1 MSVEDQLDRL
11 INLIEMSVDLENP
24 EKIQEIEKEI
34 VQSFQELKVDLLNQ
48 TETKKKLAEEKLEKL
63 KVLLV
68 KLNKKQD
75 AKKNFLDDF
84 NNFLKNRKIN

>member
-11 INLIEMSVDLENP
+11 INLIEMSIDLENP
-24 EKIQEIEKEI
+24 DKIQETEKEI

-48 TETKKKLAEEKLEKL
+48 TETKKNLVEEKLEKL

>member
-34 VQSFQELKVDLLNQ
+34 VQSFQELKVDLFNQ
-48 TETKKKLAEEKLEKL
+48 TEIKKK
-63 KVLLV
+63 
-68 KLNKKQD
+68 
-75 AKKNFLDDF
+75 FGR
-84 NNFLKNRKIN
+84 RKTRKT

>member
-48 TETKKKLAEEKLEKL
+48 TETKKNLAEEKLEKL

>member
-24 EKIQEIEKEI
+24 EKIQETEKEI
-34 VQSFQELKVDLLNQ
+34 VQSFQELKVDLINQ
-48 TETKKKLAEEKLEKL
+48 TESKKNLAEEKLEKL

>member
-48 TETKKKLAEEKLEKL
+48 TESKKNLAEEKLEKL

-68 KLNKKQD
+68 KLNKKQY

>member
-24 EKIQEIEKEI
+24 DKIQETEKEI

-48 TETKKKLAEEKLEKL
+48 TETKKNLAEEKLEKL

-68 KLNKKQD
+68 NLNKKQD

>member
-24 EKIQEIEKEI
+24 DKIQETEKEI

-48 TETKKKLAEEKLEKL
+48 TESKKNLAEEKLEKL
-63 KVLLV
+63 EVLLV

>member
-48 TETKKKLAEEKLEKL
+48 TETKKNSAEEKLEKL

>member
-48 TETKKKLAEEKLEKL
+48 TESKKNLEEEKLEKL

>member
-24 EKIQEIEKEI
+24 EKIQEIEKDI

-48 TETKKKLAEEKLEKL
+48 TESKKNLAEEKLEKL
-63 KVLLV
+63 EVLLV

>member
-34 VQSFQELKVDLLNQ
+34 VQSFHELKVDLLNQ
-48 TETKKKLAEEKLEKL
+48 TESKKNLAEILSFFHILLE
-63 KVLLV
+63 
-68 KLNKKQD
+68 NID
-75 AKKNFLDDF
+75 
-84 NNFLKNRKIN
+84 

>member
-1 MSVEDQLDRL
+1 MNVEDQLDRL

-24 EKIQEIEKEI
+24 DKIQETEKEI

-48 TETKKKLAEEKLEKL
+48 TETKKNLVEEKLEKL

>member
-24 EKIQEIEKEI
+24 NKIQETEKEI

-48 TETKKKLAEEKLEKL
+48 TESKKNLAEEKLEKL

>member
-24 EKIQEIEKEI
+24 DKIQETEKEI

-48 TETKKKLAEEKLEKL
+48 TETNKNLVEEKLEKL

>member
-48 TETKKKLAEEKLEKL
+48 TESKKNLAEEKLEKL

-75 AKKNFLDDF
+75 AKKNFLDDL

>member
-48 TETKKKLAEEKLEKL
+48 TESKKNLAEEKLEKL

-68 KLNKKQD
+68 NLNKNQD

>member
-48 TETKKKLAEEKLEKL
+48 TESKKNLAEEKLEKL
-63 KVLLV
+63 EVLLV

>member
-1 MSVEDQLDRL
+1 MGVEDQLDRL

-34 VQSFQELKVDLLNQ
+34 VQSFQELKVDFINQ
-48 TETKKKLAEEKLEKL
+48 TESKKNLAEEKLEKL

>member
-34 VQSFQELKVDLLNQ
+34 VQLFQELKVDLLNQ
-48 TETKKKLAEEKLEKL
+48 TETKKNLAEEKLEKL

>member
-48 TETKKKLAEEKLEKL
+48 TESKKNLAEEKLEKL
-63 KVLLV
+63 KVLL
-68 KLNKKQD
+68 KPP
-75 AKKNFLDDF
+75 
-84 NNFLKNRKIN
+84 

>member
-24 EKIQEIEKEI
+24 DKIQETEKEI

-48 TETKKKLAEEKLEKL
+48 TETKKNLVEEKLEKL

>member
-48 TETKKKLAEEKLEKL
+48 TESKKNLAKEKLEKL
-63 KVLLV
+63 EVLLV

>member
-48 TETKKKLAEEKLEKL
+48 TESKKNLAEEKLEKL

>member
-24 EKIQEIEKEI
+24 EKIQEIEKDI

-48 TETKKKLAEEKLEKL
+48 TESKKNLVEEKLEKL

-68 KLNKKQD
+68 NLNKKQD

>member
-48 TETKKKLAEEKLEKL
+48 TESKKKLAEEKLEKL